1 MVAGHPTI
9 ARILQCIPFTYLV
22 GCARQ
27 AFIGENIITKG
38 YGFYTAIF
46 WIITIILY
54 IWGNHIFKKTK
65 KDFADVL

>member
-9 ARILQCIPFTYLV
+9 EKILECIPFTYLV

-27 AFIGENIITKG
+27 AFIGEDIITRG
-38 YGFYTAIF
+38 YCKYTIIF
-46 WIITIILY
+46 WAITLVLY